1 MLDNVTICGS
11 CITGLGFWPRW
22 QVPSWITKMEK
33 NNKSALNDGSS
44 FFFLLISNKNMIKLT
59 ESLSGTVPKA
69 QWECNLALSICRFCY
84 FMYSI
89 CQISNI
95 ARSNTRHTAR
105 QPSYMRN
112 IHVWRER
119 GEEECFTLFDHCES
133 YKYEIRLSNDQPVQ
147 VSFHYSKTCQS
158 VCKINIVH
166 KMSHI

>member
-1 MLDNVTICGS
+1 
-11 CITGLGFWPRW
+11 
-22 QVPSWITKMEK
+22 MEK

-44 FFFLLISNKNMIKLT
+44 FFLLISNKNMIKLT

-112 IHVWRER
+112 IHVWRESEGR
-119 GEEECFTLFDHCES
+119 RKDVL
-133 YKYEIRLSNDQPVQ
+133 P
-147 VSFHYSKTCQS
+147 YST
-158 VCKINIVH
+158 IA
-166 KMSHI
+166 SHINMKFVCQTINLFRCHSTIAKHANLFAR